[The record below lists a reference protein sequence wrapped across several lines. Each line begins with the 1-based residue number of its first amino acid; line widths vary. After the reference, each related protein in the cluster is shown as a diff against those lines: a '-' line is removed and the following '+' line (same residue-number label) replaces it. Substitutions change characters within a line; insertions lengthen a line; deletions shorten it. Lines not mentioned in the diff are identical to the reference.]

1 MDITSEIGTPA
12 VLEQTA
18 EECVELAEAITSLLR
33 LAHACQ
39 KEARRLRGECVG
51 MPGSAQRGR
60 LPHRHGGCKGQN
72 RAVGKPH

>member
-39 KEARRLRGECVG
+39 KEARRLRGEN
-51 MPGSAQRGR
+51 PTQIGR
-60 LPHRHGGCKGQN
+60 AH
-72 RAVGKPH
+72 V